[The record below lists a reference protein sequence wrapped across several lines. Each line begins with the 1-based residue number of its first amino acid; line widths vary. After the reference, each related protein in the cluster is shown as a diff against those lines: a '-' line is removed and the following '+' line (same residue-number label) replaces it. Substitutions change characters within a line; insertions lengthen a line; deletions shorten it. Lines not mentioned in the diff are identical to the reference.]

1 MQDTDSILDQLVT
14 DASMLAIPRV
24 MPIIPARDVAI
35 FPIMIY
41 PILIGRAS
49 TLKAVS
55 AAMDGNDKYI
65 FVSSQKDP
73 QVENPKIKDIYK
85 NGTICKIIQILRLPN
100 NMIKLLVEGV
110 LQGKIAKAKKNKGY
124 ILNNKS
130 SEPTLTGQFR
140 CFCYIE

>member
-73 QVENPKIKDIYK
+73 QVENPKIKDIY
-85 NGTICKIIQILRLPN
+85 
-100 NMIKLLVEGV
+100 
-110 LQGKIAKAKKNKGY
+110 NKGNLQNY
-124 ILNNKS
+124 SDPALAKQYDQ
-130 SEPTLTGQFR
+130 TFG
-140 CFCYIE
+140 